1 MKCST
6 FMSMK
11 GQKKKK
17 EESPYASVKISRI
30 LLELLKTNKEKSGV
44 PISVFIEKAVEEK
57 LNKGN

>member
-1 MKCST
+1 
-6 FMSMK
+6 MK